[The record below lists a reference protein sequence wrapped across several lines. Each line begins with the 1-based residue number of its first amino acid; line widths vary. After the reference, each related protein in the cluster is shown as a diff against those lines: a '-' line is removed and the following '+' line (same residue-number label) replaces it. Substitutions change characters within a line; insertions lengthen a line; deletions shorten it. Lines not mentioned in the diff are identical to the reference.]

1 MVNGSLK
8 NNLLIFVRN
17 PELGKVKTRLAATA
31 GDVEALRIYH
41 ILLAKTR
48 AAALGV
54 ATKRTVCYSDT
65 IEEQDIWNPLYFEKK
80 TQHGLDLGE
89 RMRHAFETAFAEGA
103 KKAVIIGSDCPDL
116 NGPLLFDAFEAL
128 DRSDFVLGPVHDGGY
143 YLLGMKKL
151 EPSLFEGIPW
161 STNVVLS
168 ETLERIQHLGYA
180 RTLLPELSDVD
191 TEADW
196 RDYLK
201 RQRY

>member
-1 MVNGSLK
+1 MVNDTW

-17 PELGKVKTRLAATA
+17 PELGKVKTRLAATV
-31 GDVEALRIYH
+31 GDAEALRIYH

-54 ATKRTVCYSDT
+54 GVKRTVYYSDA
-65 IEEQDIWNPLYFEKK
+65 IEEPDIWNPLYFEKK
-80 TQHGLDLGE
+80 TQHGPDLGG
-89 RMRHAFETAFAEGA
+89 RMRHAFEAAFAAGA

-116 NGPLLFDAFEAL
+116 SGPLLFDAFKAL
-128 DRSDFVLGPVHDGGY
+128 DRSDFVLGPVDDGGY

-161 STNVVLS
+161 STDVVLS
-168 ETLERIQHLGYA
+168 RTLERIQQLGNA
-180 RTLLPELSDVD
+180 HTLLPKLSDVD
-191 TEADW
+191 TEVDW
-196 RDYLK
+196 RAYLM